1 MKTGLVLEG
10 GAMRGLFTAGITDV
24 FLENNI
30 KFDGTVGVSAGA
42 AFGCNFKSAQV
53 GRALR
58 YNKKYCNDKRYCSVK
73 SLIFT
78 GDMFGADFCYHT
90 LPEKLD
96 LFDNDAFESNP
107 MEFYVVATD
116 IENGKAVYKKLDK
129 ATGVGIE
136 WIRASASMPLASR
149 IVEIEGGKY
158 LDGGISDSVPLEFFE
173 NLGYNRNVVILT
185 QPADYVKK
193 PNQLIPVIKK
203 IYRKYPNLIKAMEQR
218 HSNYNK
224 TVEYIRQKE
233 QKGEIFVIRPD
244 EKLPIDHI
252 CHKPEVLQMVYDLG
266 RNTAL
271 AKLDEIKEFL
281 KND

>member
-1 MKTGLVLEG
+1 MKTGLILEG

-24 FLENNI
+24 FLEKGIN
-30 KFDGTVGVSAGA
+30 FDGTIGVSAGA
-42 AFGCNFKSAQV
+42 AFGCNFKSKQL

-58 YNKKYCNDKRYCSVK
+58 YNKKYCKDKRYCSVK

-78 GDMFGADFCYHT
+78 GDMFGADFCYHL

-96 LFDNDAFESNP
+96 LFDNTAYENNP

-116 IENGKAVYKKLDK
+116 IDSGKAVYKKLDK
-129 ATGVGIE
+129 ATGLGLE

-158 LDGGISDSVPLEFFE
+158 LDGGVADSIPLKYFE
-173 NLGYNRNVVILT
+173 EIGYNKNIVILT
-185 QPADYVKK
+185 QPLEYVKK
-193 PNQLIPVIKK
+193 KNHLMPAFNFV
-203 IYRKYPNLIKAMEQR
+203 YRKYPNLVKALEHR
-218 HSNYNK
+218 HIVYNE
-224 TVEYIRQKE
+224 TIRYICEKE
-233 QKGEIFVIRPD
+233 KKGEILVIRPD
-244 EKLPIDHI
+244 KSLPVNHVSHD
-252 CHKPEVLQMVYDLG
+252 PDVLQKVYDLG

-271 AKLDEIKEFL
+271 TRLDEIKEFL